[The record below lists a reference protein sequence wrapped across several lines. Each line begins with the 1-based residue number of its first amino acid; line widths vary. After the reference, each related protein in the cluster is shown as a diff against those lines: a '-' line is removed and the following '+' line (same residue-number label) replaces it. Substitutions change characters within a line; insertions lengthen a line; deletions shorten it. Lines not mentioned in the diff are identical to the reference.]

1 MDRRTDGQ
9 THAQRTAGRGGCAD
23 PAPPTRKPAWFP
35 ARKWAWFHNPEVG
48 GPPRLLLRALG
59 RASPAP
65 SRAGFLAGKGPIGG
79 A

>member
-1 MDRRTDGQ
+1 MDGRTDGRRD
-9 THAQRTAGRGGCAD
+9 AQRTAGRGGRAD

-48 GPPRLLLRALG
+48 GPPRPLFRLLGL
-59 RASPAP
+59 ASPAP
-65 SRAGFLAGKGPIGG
+65 ARAGVLAGTDQIGG